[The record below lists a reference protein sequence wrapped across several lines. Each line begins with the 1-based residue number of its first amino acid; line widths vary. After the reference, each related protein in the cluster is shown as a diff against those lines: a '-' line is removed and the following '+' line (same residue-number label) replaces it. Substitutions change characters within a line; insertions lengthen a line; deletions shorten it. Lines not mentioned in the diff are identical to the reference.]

1 MTHVSRLARTGI
13 ALALAMPALL
23 VAQDTPR
30 KQTVPVR
37 KPTTPLEQFF
47 DNPQITGGQ
56 LSPDGKY
63 LSFLKPY
70 KGKLNIHVRPV
81 NGKAE
86 RLMTA
91 DTVRPVTSYFWAHDS
106 KQLLYAQD
114 KGGNENFAVYG
125 VPLEGAGTGVPEA
138 KNLTPFEKA
147 RAVIFAAPRR
157 TPDRILI
164 GINNRSPQVF
174 DAHWLDIKTGKMTL
188 VAENPGRHA
197 GYLIDRSG
205 TVRIAAGQNAA
216 GGTEIYERA
225 TDTSAWRTVA
235 SYTAEETVNPL
246 RVHPDGK
253 RLYATSNHGRD
264 LQALVLIDLATGQE
278 TLVEQD
284 PLGEA
289 DFGGA
294 LFSDLTD
301 ELLMTTYNA
310 DTVRRYPKTPQMEKD
325 LAAVRKLNPG
335 SPSLTSSTDD
345 ENIWTVTFNSPTD
358 PGATYTYD
366 RRTGKSQFLYR
377 PRPWLDRTK
386 LVDMMPV
393 NFTARDGM
401 KVFGYLS
408 LPKGEQRNNLPM
420 VLLVHG
426 GPWARDSWGYQP
438 EVQLL
443 ADRGY
448 AVLQI
453 NYRGST
459 GYGKKFYNAAV
470 GQFGKAM
477 HNDLIDG
484 VKWAIEKGYANPK
497 KVAIYGGSYGGY
509 ATLAGVT
516 FTPDVFACGVD
527 YVGPSSLI
535 TLVESF
541 PAYWRPFLEGTWF
554 RFVGDPAK
562 PADRERMKEV
572 SPLFFV
578 DRITAPLL
586 VVQGANDPRVTKL
599 EADQLV
605 IALRDRGVN
614 VQYLLAKDEG
624 HGFANADNRVAL
636 YRAMELFLKDCLG
649 GRVQPNVAP
658 AVTRRI
664 AEMTVKVDTLK
675 LPVASA
681 KPAPVEVKVGDASLS
696 GARLRPMTTTKR
708 MLLVRG
714 GQTQE
719 VGKMTDELRI
729 ANGEVT
735 RIVSIASPMIGQ
747 NVDTIVFRQ
756 ANFAPLNHRGKSGQ
770 GSMNVTFNGMK
781 ITGTRTPPTGGTA
794 TPIDVTSDVALFD
807 VNTLDLAS
815 TLLPL
820 AEGYSA
826 KLPGYLYE
834 AGGKTWVTVNVVG
847 SEKYVAT
854 AGAAPI
860 DTWVL
865 EADVGLQKVKHWV
878 DKSTREILK
887 TSVTVGPGVELQM
900 VK

>member
-1 MTHVSRLARTGI
+1 MTQAPLKTRTGLLAI
-13 ALALAMPALL
+13 ALFVPTLL
-23 VAQDTPR
+23 TAQDTR
-30 KQTVPVR
+30 KKQTLPVR

-47 DNPQITGGQ
+47 DNPQIAGGQ

-63 LSFLKPY
+63 LSFQKPY
-70 KGKLNIHVRPV
+70 KGKLNVYVRPV
-81 NGKAE
+81 GGKAE

-91 DTVRPVTSYFWAHDS
+91 DTVRPVSGYFWSHDS
-106 KQLLYAQD
+106 KQLLYVQD
-114 KGGNENFAVYG
+114 KGGNENFAVYA
-125 VPLEGAGTGVPEA
+125 VPVEGTGLPEA
-138 KNLTPFEKA
+138 KNLTPYDKA
-147 RAVIFAAPRR
+147 RAVIFAVPRR
-157 TPDRILI
+157 TPERILI
-164 GINNRSPQVF
+164 GINNRSPSVF
-174 DAHWLDIKTGKMTL
+174 DAHWLDIKTGKMTM

-197 GYLIDRSG
+197 GYLIDKAG
-205 TVRIAAGQNAA
+205 TVRIAAGQNTA

-235 SYTAEETVNPL
+235 SYTADESVNPL
-246 RVHPDGK
+246 RMHPDGK
-253 RLYATSNHGRD
+253 RLYASSNHGRD

-278 TLVEQD
+278 TVVEQD

-301 ELLMTTYNA
+301 ELLLTTYNA
-310 DTVRRYPKTPQMEKD
+310 DTVRRYPKTPQMERD

-345 ENIWTVTFNSPTD
+345 ENVWTVSFNSPTD

-377 PRPWLDRTK
+377 PRPWLDRSK
-386 LVDMMPV
+386 LVDMMPIS
-393 NFTARDGM
+393 FTARDGL
-401 KVFGYLS
+401 KIFGYLS
-408 LPKGEQRNNLPM
+408 LPKGEQKKNLPM

-448 AVLQI
+448 AVLQV

-484 VKWAIEKGYANPK
+484 VKWAIDKGYANPK

-541 PAYWRPFLEGTWF
+541 PAYWRPFLAGTWF

-562 PADRERMKEV
+562 EDDRARMKEV

-614 VQYLLAKDEG
+614 VQYLIAWDEG

-649 GRVQPNVAP
+649 GRAQPTVAP
-658 AVTRRI
+658 SVTQRI
-664 AEMTVKVDTLK
+664 AKMTVKVDTLK

-681 KPAPVEVKVGDASLS
+681 KPAPVEIKVGDASLN
-696 GARLRPMTTTKR
+696 GTRLRPMTSTKR

-714 GQTQE
+714 GQTTE
-719 VGKMTDELRI
+719 VGKVTDDIRI

-735 RIVSIASPMIGQ
+735 RIQSMSSMMGQ
-747 NVDTIVFRQ
+747 SVDTVVFRQ
-756 ANFAPLNHRGKSGQ
+756 AGFAPLRHRGKSAQ
-770 GSMNVTFNGMK
+770 RALSIDFNGMK
-781 ITGTRTPPTGGTA
+781 ITGSTVPATGGAA
-794 TPIDVTSDVALFD
+794 TPIDLTSDVALFD
-807 VNTLDLAS
+807 VGTMDLV
-815 TLLPL
+815 LQVLPL
-820 AEGYSA
+820 ADGYSV
-826 KLPGYLYE
+826 KLPGYMVE
-834 AGGKTWVTVNVVG
+834 AGGKTWVTVNVTG
-847 SEKYVAT
+847 SEQVV
-854 AGAAPI
+854 AAPGVAPVEA
-860 DTWVL
+860 WVV
-865 EADVGLQKVKHWV
+865 EQDIAGQKMKHWV
-878 DKSTREILK
+878 EKTTREIVK
-887 TSVTVGPGVELQM
+887 TTFSPAPGVELQM

>member
-1 MTHVSRLARTGI
+1 MTSRLIRYAHAGV
-13 ALALAMPALL
+13 LAVALL
-23 VAQDTPR
+23 LPVAVLAQDTR
-30 KQTVPVR
+30 KKQTLPIR
-37 KPTTPLEQFF
+37 KPATPLEQFF
-47 DNPQITGGQ
+47 DNPRIAGAQ
-56 LSPDGKY
+56 LSPDGKH

-70 KGKLNIHVRPV
+70 KGKLNVYVRPV
-81 NGKAE
+81 GGTTE
-86 RLMTA
+86 RLMTN
-91 DTVRPVTSYFWAHDS
+91 DTIRPVTGYFWAQDS
-106 KQLLYAQD
+106 KQLLYSQD

-125 VPLEGAGTGVPEA
+125 VPLAGTGVPAA
-138 KNLTPFEKA
+138 KNLTPFDKA
-147 RAVIFAAPRR
+147 RAVIFAVPRR

-164 GINNRSPQVF
+164 GLNNRTPSAF

-188 VAENPGRHA
+188 VAENPGRHG
-197 GYLIDRSG
+197 GYLVDKAG
-205 TVRIAAGQNAA
+205 TLRIAAGQGAG

-225 TDTSAWRTVA
+225 TDTSAWRTVS
-235 SYTAEETVNPL
+235 SYSVDETVGPI
-246 RVHPDGK
+246 RMHPDGK
-253 RLYATSNHGRD
+253 GLYATSNRGRD

-284 PLGEA
+284 PLNEV

-294 LFSDLTD
+294 TFSEITD

-310 DTVRRYPKTPQMEKD
+310 DTVRRYPKTPQMERD
-325 LAAVRKLNPG
+325 LAAIRKLNSG

-345 ENIWTVTFNSPTD
+345 ENVWTVSFNSPTD
-358 PGATYTYD
+358 PGATYLYD

-393 NFTARDGM
+393 SYTARDGM

-408 LPKGEQRNNLPM
+408 LPKGEKRTGFPM
-420 VLLVHG
+420 VLNVHG
-426 GPWARDSWGYQP
+426 GPWARDSYGYNP

-477 HNDLIDG
+477 HADLIDG
-484 VKWAIEKGYANPK
+484 VKWAIEKGYADPK

-572 SPLFFV
+572 SPLYFV

-614 VQYLLAKDEG
+614 VQYLIAKDEG

-649 GRVQPNVAP
+649 GRAQPTVP
-658 AVTRRI
+658 AAVSKRI
-664 AEMTVKVDTLK
+664 AAMTVKVDTLK
-675 LPVASA
+675 LAAAPA
-681 KPAPVEVKVGDASLS
+681 KAEAAELKVGD
-696 GARLRPMTTTKR
+696 GALNGATLRAGSFTRR

-719 VGKMTDELRI
+719 VGKVTDDVRI

-735 RIVSIASPMIGQ
+735 LVQNISSPMIGQ
-747 NVDTIVFRQ
+747 SIDTVVFKQ
-756 ANFAPLNHRGKSGQ
+756 ATFAPIRHRGKSAQ
-770 GSMNVTFNGMK
+770 RTLAIEFNGTK
-781 ITGTRTPPTGGTA
+781 ITGSSVPASGASA
-794 TPIDVTSDVALFD
+794 TPIDLTSDVALFD
-807 VNTLDLAS
+807 VGSLELM
-815 TLLPL
+815 LQVLPL
-820 AEGYSA
+820 APDYA
-826 KLPGYLYE
+826 VKLPGYLVE
-834 AGGKTWVTVNVVG
+834 AGGKTWVSVRVAG
-847 SEKYVAT
+847 SEQITGAAGTAPVEAWVVETET
-854 AGAAPI
+854 AGQKFRY
-860 DTWVL
+860 WVNK
-865 EADVGLQKVKHWV
+865 A
-878 DKSTREILK
+878 TREILK
-887 TSVTVGPGVELQM
+887 TSFTPAPGIELQM